1 MADYSFDVQKLYLE
15 MFLADAE
22 SFARAQNIFD
32 PVHFERKL
40 QPIAKFVK
48 KYSDEYK
55 VMPDVDQVNAK
66 HEIKLKSAKDLDP
79 SHFTWLLDEFE
90 NFSRH
95 KAMEKAIL
103 ESADLLEKGD
113 YNPVEDKIKQA
124 VSISLTKDL
133 GTDYFEDPRGRLEAL
148 KNSNGQVST
157 GWPNVDKKLYGGFNK
172 GELNIFAGGSGAGKS
187 LFLQNLAVNWA
198 IAGLNCA
205 YISFELS
212 EQLVAMRLDSM
223 LANIPTRQVMKD
235 IENVE
240 MKVKMMSKKSG
251 GIQIKYLPSGS
262 NVNDLKAYIKELQL
276 KQKKNIDC
284 ILIDYLDLMMPKSKR
299 VSPADLFIKDKYVSE
314 ELRNLATESNIIMAT
329 ASQLNRASVEE
340 IEFDHSHIA
349 GGLSKVQTADN
360 VVGIFTSRAMKE
372 RGRYQIQFMKTRSSS
387 GVGQKI
393 DLEFDIDTLRI
404 RDLAEDPEYQQFKK
418 QTSTIYDNL
427 KQKSKITPSG
437 APTDARPDK
446 DIDPRKGDSVG
457 KVKANV
463 EGNKLRELLNELHSD
478 EEQ

>member
-1 MADYSFDVQKLYLE
+1 
-15 MFLADAE
+15 
-22 SFARAQNIFD
+22 
-32 PVHFERKL
+32 VHFERKL

-48 KYSDEYK
+48 EYSDEYK

-198 IAGLNCA
+198 TAGLNCA